1 MRKTNLNIIIFT
13 LIGIFALSQTS
24 YAYWIWTPQT
34 KKFINPKNAV
44 KDTPKEQFDWAM
56 SFYNAKD
63 YQRAAFE
70 FDKLAKQYE
79 FSDYA
84 SRAQYY
90 VGLCYENMQKYYTAF
105 ESYQK
110 AIDNF
115 PHLANMDE
123 VLARQ
128 YAIGIIYLEKPSA
141 KVLGNDIMA
150 PLDRAVEIFKKVV
163 ENAPYGK
170 HAEDAQLKLGEA
182 LKKSERYEEAVQA
195 YHKIVDDYPNSKFA
209 TKAMYEEAYCAYK
222 ASLRPAYDSNAT
234 NNAIK
239 TFEKF
244 VDKNKDT
251 SLSQEAVKT
260 MKRLKDNVSEKSFAA
275 AQFYEGRGKA
285 EAAIIYY
292 QDIIDTYPDSPFA
305 DKAKVKIEELKNKGN
320 KKAPVPL
327 DFNKK
332 KPKSIARKARTK
344 KSWNPLNFGSKK
356 TEGEKKTYTTTD
368 KGTPKKK
375 PWKPISFFSAKKEET
390 KKSPEIPAIETPAAQ
405 IKKEEAVLQAQET
418 PKQKSWEP
426 LNFETKKEPIVK
438 ETPNKKAWKPLNF
451 DAKKEPVVKEIREK
465 KPWKPLR
472 FDAEMPEGTGG
483 WKPLNFSKK

>member
-1 MRKTNLNIIIFT
+1 MKKINFNITIFS
-13 LIGIFALSQTS
+13 LIGILTLSQTS
-24 YAYWIWTPQT
+24 HAYWIWTPQT

-63 YQRAAFE
+63 YQRAVFE

-105 ESYQK
+105 ENYQK

-128 YAIGIIYLEKPSA
+128 YAIGMIYLEKPNP

-150 PLDRAVEIFKKVV
+150 PLDRAVEIFKRVV

-251 SLSQEAVKT
+251 GLTQEAVKT
-260 MKRLKDNVSEKSFAA
+260 MKRLKDNVSEKSFET
-275 AQFYEGRGKA
+275 AQFYEARGKA

-292 QDIIDTYPDSPFA
+292 QDIIDTYPDSPFT
-305 DKAKVKIEELKNKGN
+305 DKAKIKIGELKNKGN
-320 KKAPVPL
+320 KKAPAAEA
-327 DFNKK
+327 
-332 KPKSIARKARTK
+332 PKSEPAVQ
-344 KSWNPLNFGSKK
+344 
-356 TEGEKKTYTTTD
+356 
-368 KGTPKKK
+368 
-375 PWKPISFFSAKKEET
+375 
-390 KKSPEIPAIETPAAQ
+390 AIEAPKPEPAAQ
-405 IKKEEAVLQAQET
+405 AVESPAIKPDTQIVESQKKEEAVPLPQET
-418 PKQKSWEP
+418 PKQKSWKP
-426 LNFETKKEPIVK
+426 LNFGSKKKPVAK
-438 ETPNKKAWKPLNF
+438 EAPKNKAWKPLNF
-451 DAKKEPVVKEIREK
+451 DARKEPVVKEIREK
-465 KPWKPLR
+465 KSWKPLR
-472 FDAEMPEGTGG
+472 FDAKISEEAGG
-483 WKPLNFSKK
+483 WKPLNFGKK